1 MIPVTTASSQI
12 DAFDH
17 DYKPMSEKDRKNW
30 LACKCTSPDRI
41 VHGPSKLK
49 QCHRQT
55 DDPEKYDGAPASIQ
69 ILGRRLE
76 EEKLLSLAQV
86 VVDALNDY
94 KHKS

>member
-1 MIPVTTASSQI
+1 MVPASSN
-12 DAFDH
+12 H
-17 DYKPMSEKDRKNW
+17 
-30 LACKCTSPDRI
+30 
-41 VHGPSKLK
+41 
-49 QCHRQT
+49 CHRQT

-94 KHKS
+94 KPKL